1 MVIFAE
7 KYLEKN
13 MRQKLLLSILIILS
27 FAFLTFAEV
36 HNVELLL
43 GQKKVLKGS
52 VRAGEGNEQLYIFE
66 AKDGQQLTVALSS
79 VNNNAIFSV
88 NEQYRVDR
96 SPIEIDG
103 KAIEDK
109 NGEWSGKLPR
119 TESNGLYSVS
129 VTSTKGIA
137 NFTLEMT
144 LGNSESSTDS
154 NSADP
159 QSIKDY
165 YLLMPKKY
173 DGSTFEERE
182 EILGYE
188 SDTVIDLNN
197 GYIKYETR
205 AAGEVF
211 EVALFKYN
219 GEVFIAYN
227 EDCDLE
233 NNQLTKMYFLHYD
246 GGRWI
251 DVTGQAMPIPIN
263 KKYKYK
269 LPQKGTTI
277 QVTTANGKRM
287 YNLLWKNG
295 KFIKGK

>member
-1 MVIFAE
+1 MNRLILATIF
-7 KYLEKN
+7 
-13 MRQKLLLSILIILS
+13 ILIS
-27 FAFLTFAEV
+27 SFLTFAEV
-36 HNVELLL
+36 HNVELSL

-52 VRAGEGNEQLYIFE
+52 VRSGEGNEELYIFE
-66 AKDGQQLTVALSS
+66 AKDGQKLTVNLSS
-79 VNNNAIFSV
+79 INSNAAFSV

-96 SPIEIDG
+96 SPIEVDG
-103 KAIEDK
+103 KAVEDK
-109 NGEWSGKLPR
+109 NEEWSGNLPKA
-119 TESNGLYSVS
+119 ESNGLYSVS
-129 VTSTKGIA
+129 VTSTKGTA
-137 NFTLEMT
+137 SFTLEMT

-173 DGSTFEERE
+173 DGATFEERE

-295 KFIKGK
+295 KFIKGT

>member
-1 MVIFAE
+1 MNRLILATIF
-7 KYLEKN
+7 
-13 MRQKLLLSILIILS
+13 ILIS
-27 FAFLTFAEV
+27 SFLTFAEV
-36 HNVELLL
+36 HNVELSL

-52 VRAGEGNEQLYIFE
+52 VRSGEGNEELYIFE
-66 AKDGQQLTVALSS
+66 AKDGQKLTVNLSS
-79 VNNNAIFSV
+79 INSNAAFSV

-96 SPIEIDG
+96 SPIEVDG
-103 KAIEDK
+103 KAVEDK
-109 NGEWSGKLPR
+109 NEEWSGNLPKA
-119 TESNGLYSVS
+119 ESNGLYSVS
-129 VTSTKGIA
+129 VTSTKGTA
-137 NFTLEMT
+137 SFTLEMT

-173 DGSTFEERE
+173 DGATFEERE

-277 QVTTANGKRM
+277 QVTTASGKRM

-295 KFIKGK
+295 KFIKGT